1 MASLSYDVCF
11 LGSIFVLLEPLL
23 NQLLCGIMTDRLLEF
38 LPSVQTCNHY
48 VLTVDWSSDWAWNS
62 GFVSLSLW
70 TELSTLCYFQCLM
83 LQMRNWISACSIAG
97 ESLTILA
104 CWHFDFFSP
113 PPPPNRLFF
122 FFLRYWY
129 QWLDLPWES
138 LHFLIL
144 THLTS
149 DCLRRFLSLGGL
161 VLQFALSGHPA
172 SVCSCFQVFGKFSC
186 LSLSSFCNCQFYC
199 GSHNGIK
206 DPFWHCDPPVGW
218 MRRQKLHH
226 HLNQKL
232 LNLFWRM
239 QGSIFQPLLQG
250 TVLLSNGNIAQHC
263 WGIGKKL
270 DEASSRE
277 LISSLC
283 VRDGVSLCVISHC
296 ISTLHKLKMA
306 GWFCCLDHHK

>member
-23 NQLLCGIMTDRLLEF
+23 NQLLYGIMTDRLLEF

-48 VLTVDWSSDWAWNS
+48 VLTVDWSSDCVWNS

-97 ESLTILA
+97 ESLPILA
-104 CWHFDFFSP
+104 RWHFDFFSP
-113 PPPPNRLFF
+113 PSPPNRHF
-122 FFLRYWY
+122 FFLKILVSMVRSALGMLTLSSSYLPHV
-129 QWLDLPWES
+129 WLLEK
-138 LHFLIL
+138 I
-144 THLTS
+144 
-149 DCLRRFLSLGGL
+149 LSLGGP
-161 VLQFALSGHPA
+161 VLQCALSGHPA
-172 SVCSCFQVFGKFSC
+172 SVCSCFQDFGKFSC

-218 MRRQKLHH
+218 MRRRQKLHH

-239 QGSIFQPLLQG
+239 QGSILQPLLQG

-283 VRDGVSLCVISHC
+283 VRDGVFLCVISHC